1 MILGMQDFH
10 WGMFGEHLTFPL
22 RMREQAEVAGRFGN
36 GYPDRQQVAAQ
47 WKKLFAGAKTPVE
60 SAILRYYGRSQTD
73 ASGGPLAF
81 STEKSRQIFER
92 TSGVLIE
99 GSSSSSR
106 GPATFGKHPIFM
118 DQGRGSR
125 IFDVDGNEYID
136 WMMAFGALPLGHAH
150 PEVVEA
156 ITAAAAT
163 GAHFATATTVELEV
177 AEMLQKIV
185 PNAERVRFANT
196 GTEAMM
202 AAIRL
207 ARGVTGRPK
216 ILKFE
221 GHYHGWHDDVLVSS
235 NILPPAAL
243 GLRTDPVKI
252 PDSSG
257 LNRTA
262 LDDTI
267 VVPWNDLELLRRAV
281 ESHPGQIAAI
291 ITEGVMANV
300 GVIPPADGYLPGLQ
314 QLARANGILF
324 ILDET
329 VTGFRIA
336 PGGCQEHYKLSPDLV
351 TFGKAL
357 GCGLPVA
364 ALVGRADV
372 MNALQWGG
380 VLHYGTHNGS
390 RIGMH
395 AARANLRVLT
405 RDNNASFRH
414 TWKIAERLCAGLKK
428 VFREKGCAA
437 VVQNVGPM
445 LQWMFT
451 DQPAIRDYR
460 GFCQYVDRT
469 KFQKFVSSLFPLGVY
484 ASPSAA
490 LHSIATLAHSEE
502 DVDKTLEAASK
513 ALDAMN
519 K

>member
-1 MILGMQDFH
+1 M
-10 WGMFGEHLTFPL
+10 
-22 RMREQAEVAGRFGN
+22 
-36 GYPDRQQVAAQ
+36 
-47 WKKLFAGAKTPVE
+47 
-60 SAILRYYGRSQTD
+60 
-73 ASGGPLAF
+73 AF
-81 STEKSRQIFER
+81 STEKSRQAYER
-92 TSGVLIE
+92 TLGVLIE
-99 GSSSSSR
+99 ASSSSSR
-106 GPATFGKHPIFM
+106 GPANFGKYPVFM
-118 DQGRGSR
+118 QRAHGSR
-125 IFDVDGNEYID
+125 IYDVDGNEYID

-150 PEVVEA
+150 PEIVEA
-156 ITAAAAT
+156 ITEAAST
-163 GAHFATATTVELEV
+163 GAHFATATPVELEV
-177 AEMLQKIV
+177 AEMIQKMV

-235 NILPPAAL
+235 NVLSTAAL

-267 VVPWNDLELLRRAV
+267 VVAWNDLPALERAIAN
-281 ESHPGQIAAI
+281 HPGQIAAI
-291 ITEGVMANV
+291 ITEGVMANM

-314 QLARANGILF
+314 KLARANGIIF

-336 PGGCQEHYKLSPDLV
+336 PGGCQEHYKLWPDLV

-364 ALVGRADV
+364 ALVGRAEIMD
-372 MNALQWGG
+372 ALQWGG

-390 RIGMH
+390 RIGMF

-405 RDNNASFRH
+405 RDKNASFRH
-414 TWKIAERLCAGLKK
+414 TWSMAEKICGGLKRLLRK
-428 VFREKGCAA
+428 KGRPAI
-437 VVQNVGPM
+437 VQNVGPM
-445 LQWMFT
+445 FQVMFT
-451 DQPAIRDYR
+451 GERAIRDYR
-460 GFCQYVDRT
+460 DFCRHVDRAA
-469 KFQKFVSSLFPLGVY
+469 FQKFVLALFPQGVY

-490 LHSIATLAHSEE
+490 LHSIVTLAHTEK
-502 DVDKTLEAASK
+502 DVDLTLEAAAK
-513 ALDAMN
+513 ALDDT
-519 K
+519 KTRE

>member
-1 MILGMQDFH
+1 V
-10 WGMFGEHLTFPL
+10 P
-22 RMREQAEVAGRFGN
+22 
-36 GYPDRQQVAAQ
+36 
-47 WKKLFAGAKTPVE
+47 
-60 SAILRYYGRSQTD
+60 
-73 ASGGPLAF
+73 F
-81 STEKSRQIFER
+81 STEKSKQLYER
-92 TSGVLIE
+92 TLGVLIE
-99 GSSSSSR
+99 ASSSSSR
-106 GPATFGKHPIFM
+106 GPANFGSYPIFM
-118 DQGRGSR
+118 ERGRGSR

-156 ITAAAAT
+156 IAEAAAS
-163 GAHFATATTVELEV
+163 GAHFATATPVELEV
-177 AEMLQKIV
+177 AELIQKIV

-216 ILKFE
+216 LLKFE
-221 GHYHGWHDDVLVSS
+221 GHYHGWHDDLLVSS
-235 NILPPAAL
+235 NVMPPAAL
-243 GLRTDPVKI
+243 GLRSDPVKI

-267 VVPWNDLELLRRAV
+267 VVPWNDLAALKQAIEN
-281 ESHPGQIAAI
+281 HPGQIAAI
-291 ITEGVMANV
+291 ITEGVMANM
-300 GVIPPADGYLPGLQ
+300 GVIPPAEGYLEGLEK
-314 QLARANGILF
+314 LARANGIIF

-364 ALVGRADV
+364 ALVGRAQV
-372 MNALQWGG
+372 MDALQWGG

-405 RDNNASFRH
+405 RDSNASFRH
-414 TWKIAERLCAGLKK
+414 TWKVAEKLCAGYRELFKK
-428 VFREKGCAA
+428 RGRAA

-445 LQWMFT
+445 FQIMFT
-451 DQPAIRDYR
+451 DREAIHDYR
-460 GFCQYVDRT
+460 EFCQYVDRAA
-469 KFQKFVSSLFPLGVY
+469 FQKFVLSLFPYGVY

-490 LHSIATLAHSEE
+490 LHSIVTLAHTEA
-502 DVDKTLEAASK
+502 DVDLTLAAAGKALEAV
-513 ALDAMN
+513 
-519 K
+519 

>member
-1 MILGMQDFH
+1 
-10 WGMFGEHLTFPL
+10 
-22 RMREQAEVAGRFGN
+22 VAFN
-36 GYPDRQQVAAQ
+36 
-47 WKKLFAGAKTPVE
+47 
-60 SAILRYYGRSQTD
+60 
-73 ASGGPLAF
+73 
-81 STEKSRQIFER
+81 TENSKQIYER
-92 TSGVLIE
+92 TLGVLIE
-99 GSSSSSR
+99 ASSSSSR
-106 GPATFGKHPIFM
+106 GPANFGKYPIFM
-118 DQGRGSR
+118 ERAKGSR
-125 IFDVDGNEYID
+125 IYDVDGNEYID

-156 ITAAAAT
+156 IAEAASS
-163 GAHFATATTVELEV
+163 GAHFATATPVELEV
-177 AEMLQKIV
+177 AEMIQKIV

-196 GTEAMM
+196 GTEAVM

-221 GHYHGWHDDVLVSS
+221 GHYHGWHDDLLVSS
-235 NILPPAAL
+235 NVLPASAL

-267 VVPWNDLELLRRAV
+267 VVPWNDLLALQRAI
-281 ESHPGQIAAI
+281 ENHAGQIAAI
-291 ITEGVMANV
+291 ITEGVMANM
-300 GVIPPADGYLPGLQ
+300 GVIPPADGYLHGLQ
-314 QLARANGILF
+314 KAARANGIIF

-357 GCGLPVA
+357 GSGLPVA
-364 ALVGRADV
+364 ALVGRAEIMD
-372 MNALQWGG
+372 ALQWGG

-405 RDNNASFRH
+405 RDDNASFRH
-414 TWKIAERLCAGLKK
+414 AWKIAQRLCVGLRDVLRKK
-428 VFREKGCAA
+428 GRAA

-445 LQWMFT
+445 LQVMFT

-460 GFCQYVDRT
+460 DFCQYVDRAA
-469 KFQKFVSSLFPLGVY
+469 FQKFVLSLFPFGVY

-490 LHSIATLAHSEE
+490 LHSIVTLAHTEQ
-502 DVDKTLEAASK
+502 DVDFTIEAAGK
-513 ALDAMN
+513 ALDAVSGAS
-519 K
+519 

>member
-1 MILGMQDFH
+1 MSF
-10 WGMFGEHLTFPL
+10 
-22 RMREQAEVAGRFGN
+22 N
-36 GYPDRQQVAAQ
+36 
-47 WKKLFAGAKTPVE
+47 
-60 SAILRYYGRSQTD
+60 
-73 ASGGPLAF
+73 
-81 STEKSRQIFER
+81 TEKSKQIYER
-92 TSGVLIE
+92 TLGVLIE
-99 GSSSSSR
+99 ASSSSSR
-106 GPATFGKHPIFM
+106 GPANFGEYPIFM
-118 DQGRGSR
+118 ERAKGSR

-150 PEVVEA
+150 PEVAEA
-156 ITAAAAT
+156 ITEAAT
-163 GAHFATATTVELEV
+163 SGAHFATATPVELEV
-177 AEMLQKIV
+177 AEMIQKIV

-221 GHYHGWHDDVLVSS
+221 GHYHGWHDDLLVSS
-235 NILPPAAL
+235 NVLPVTAL
-243 GLRTDPVKI
+243 GLKTDPVKI

-267 VVPWNDLELLRRAV
+267 VVPWNDLPAL
-281 ESHPGQIAAI
+281 ESAIERHPGQIAAI
-291 ITEGVMANV
+291 ITEGIMANM
-300 GVIPPADGYLPGLQ
+300 GVIPPRQGYLHGLQ
-314 QLARANGILF
+314 KLAKANGIVF

-357 GCGLPVA
+357 GSGLPVA
-364 ALVGRADV
+364 ALVGRAEIMD
-372 MNALQWGG
+372 ALQWGG

-390 RIGMH
+390 RIGMF

-405 RDNNASFRH
+405 RDSNASFKH
-414 TWKIAERLCAGLKK
+414 TWRVADRLCNGLREM
-428 VFREKGCAA
+428 FRQKGISA

-445 LQWMFT
+445 LQVMFT
-451 DQPAIRDYR
+451 DQPAVRDYR
-460 GFCQYVDRT
+460 DFCRFVDRAA
-469 KFQKFVSSLFPLGVY
+469 FQRFVLSLFPHGVY

-490 LHSIATLAHSEE
+490 LHSIVTLAHRDE
-502 DVDKTLEAASK
+502 DVDPTLDAARK
-513 ALDAMN
+513 ALESAFA
-519 K
+519 

>member
-1 MILGMQDFH
+1 M
-10 WGMFGEHLTFPL
+10 
-22 RMREQAEVAGRFGN
+22 
-36 GYPDRQQVAAQ
+36 
-47 WKKLFAGAKTPVE
+47 
-60 SAILRYYGRSQTD
+60 
-73 ASGGPLAF
+73 
-81 STEKSRQIFER
+81 EKSKELYQR
-92 TSGVLIE
+92 TLGVLIE
-99 GSSSSSR
+99 ASSSSSR
-106 GPATFGKHPIFM
+106 GPANFGKYPIFM
-118 DQGRGSR
+118 ERGRGSR

-150 PEVVEA
+150 PEVVAA
-156 ITAAAAT
+156 IAEAAAS
-163 GAHFATATTVELEV
+163 GAHFATATPVELEV
-177 AEMLQKIV
+177 AELIQKIV

-216 ILKFE
+216 LLKFE
-221 GHYHGWHDDVLVSS
+221 GHYHGWHDDLLVSS
-235 NILPPAAL
+235 NVMPAAAL
-243 GLRTDPVKI
+243 GLRSDPVKI

-267 VVPWNDLELLRRAV
+267 VVPWNDLPALDRAI
-281 ESHPGQIAAI
+281 ENHPGQIAAI
-291 ITEGVMANV
+291 ITEGIMANM
-300 GVIPPADGYLPGLQ
+300 GVIPPAEGYLQGLEK
-314 QLARANGILF
+314 LARANGIIF

-364 ALVGRADV
+364 ALVGRAQV
-372 MNALQWGG
+372 MDALQWGG

-414 TWKIAERLCAGLKK
+414 TWSIAERLCAGYTNL
-428 VFREKGCAA
+428 FRKQGSAA
-437 VVQNVGPM
+437 IVQSVGPM
-445 LQWMFT
+445 FQIVFT
-451 DQPAIRDYR
+451 DRAAIRDYR
-460 GFCQYVDRT
+460 DFCQHVDRAA
-469 KFQKFVSSLFPLGVY
+469 FQKFVLSLFPHGVY

-490 LHSIATLAHSEE
+490 LHSIVTLAHTEE
-502 DVDKTLEAASK
+502 DVDLTLAAADRALEATGA
-513 ALDAMN
+513 
-519 K
+519 

>member
-1 MILGMQDFH
+1 LITAI
-10 WGMFGEHLTFPL
+10 GET
-22 RMREQAEVAGRFGN
+22 
-36 GYPDRQQVAAQ
+36 
-47 WKKLFAGAKTPVE
+47 
-60 SAILRYYGRSQTD
+60 
-73 ASGGPLAF
+73 LAF
-81 STEKSRQIFER
+81 TTEKSRQIYER
-92 TSGVLIE
+92 TLGVLIE
-99 GSSSSSR
+99 ASSSSSR

-118 DQGRGSR
+118 ERGRGSR
-125 IFDVDGNEYID
+125 LYDVDGNEYID

-156 ITAAAAT
+156 VAEAAST
-163 GAHFATATTVELEV
+163 GAHFATATSVELDV
-177 AEMLQKIV
+177 AEMLKKMV

-221 GHYHGWHDDVLVSS
+221 GHYHGWHDDLLVSS
-235 NILPPAAL
+235 NILPPTAL

-267 VVPWNDLELLRRAV
+267 VVPWNDLDLLRRAI

-291 ITEGVMANV
+291 ITEGIMANV
-300 GVIPPADGYLPGLQ
+300 GVIPAAEGYLQGLQ
-314 QLARANGILF
+314 KLASGNGILF

-336 PGGCQEHYKLSPDLV
+336 PGGCQEYYKLSPDLV

-372 MNALQWGG
+372 MDALQWGG

-405 RDNNASFRH
+405 RDSNAAFCH
-414 TWKIAERLCAGLKK
+414 MWTIGERLSAGLKD
-428 VFREKGCAA
+428 VFRKKGRAC

-451 DQPAIRDYR
+451 DQPQIRDYR
-460 GFCQYVDRT
+460 DFCQHVDRPA
-469 KFQKFVSSLFPLGVY
+469 FQQFVLSLFPLGVY

-490 LHSIATLAHSEE
+490 LHSIATLAHTEA
-502 DVDKTLEAASK
+502 DVDFTLEAFAK
-513 ALDAMN
+513 ACDLQEGPAR
-519 K
+519 

>member
-1 MILGMQDFH
+1 MY
-10 WGMFGEHLTFPL
+10 EHTL
-22 RMREQAEVAGRFGN
+22 
-36 GYPDRQQVAAQ
+36 
-47 WKKLFAGAKTPVE
+47 
-60 SAILRYYGRSQTD
+60 
-73 ASGGPLAF
+73 
-81 STEKSRQIFER
+81 
-92 TSGVLIE
+92 GVLIE
-99 GSSSSSR
+99 ASSSSSR
-106 GPATFGKHPIFM
+106 GPANFGKYPIFM
-118 DQGRGSR
+118 ERGRGSR
-125 IFDVDGNEYID
+125 IYDVDGNEYID

-150 PEVVEA
+150 PEIVEA
-156 ITAAAAT
+156 ITEAAAS
-163 GAHFATATTVELEV
+163 GAHFATATPVELEV
-177 AEMLQKIV
+177 AEMIQKMV

-216 ILKFE
+216 VLKFE
-221 GHYHGWHDDVLVSS
+221 GHYHGWHDDLLVSS
-235 NILPPAAL
+235 NVMPVSAV

-252 PDSSG
+252 SDSSG

-267 VVPWNDLELLRRAV
+267 VVPWNDLDLLQRAIDN
-281 ESHPGQIAAI
+281 HPGQIAAI
-291 ITEGVMANV
+291 ITEGIMANM
-300 GVIPPADGYLPGLQ
+300 GVIPPAESYLQGLQ
-314 QLARANGILF
+314 KLARASGILF

-336 PGGCQEHYKLSPDLV
+336 PGGCQGHYKLSPDLV

-364 ALVGRADV
+364 ALVGRAEV

-414 TWKIAERLCAGLKK
+414 TWRIAERLRAGYRELFKK
-428 VFREKGCAA
+428 TGIAA

-445 LQWMFT
+445 FQIMFT
-451 DQPAIRDYR
+451 DRDAIRDYR
-460 GFCQYVDRT
+460 DFCQYVDRAA
-469 KFQKFVSSLFPLGVY
+469 FQRFVLSLFPFGVY

-490 LHSIATLAHSEE
+490 LHSIVTLAHTDE
-502 DVDKTLEAASK
+502 DVDLTLEAAGK
-513 ALDAMN
+513 ALQ
-519 K
+519 KSSG